1 MSTEDQL
8 QSNVVIFSVSVM
20 KNIEKSTDSIS
31 SNELAL
37 LSGRI
42 PEVEYPKKAF
52 ELKDVL
58 VLPCKTENVFLFLD
72 RIAKDTRYQ
81 QGFCDARRAF
91 MERAAES
98 SDAIPS
104 STTAQA
110 LDLGLDTVRL
120 LANDNDEQVCEDLTD
135 NPAFLQL
142 PAEEQVRFCR
152 AHIDCLETVVRT
164 YCYRTDAH
172 TDFAAAPELI
182 KAFADHADPH
192 VRIAIAELAESF
204 LWDKADAF
212 CSDSMRSFTAR
223 RKKRNRAFS
232 RVWYRYSRDWSADMD
247 VQRLGKCLLAS
258 RRGRHCSETDFGLPG
273 EYVYAFGFTENL
285 TAEDA
290 ADADGL
296 GSLLPA
302 AGSPLFLI
310 PLYELAGV
318 VSRTKFGPGD
328 TAFLE
333 RLAVHPSYRA
343 RRVVAEMNDL
353 PLCLEKQLA
362 EDAFAS
368 VGNRLT
374 QRAAE
379 KAAND

>member
-1 MSTEDQL
+1 
-8 QSNVVIFSVSVM
+8 M

-81 QGFCDARRAF
+81 QGFFDARRAF

-98 SDAIPS
+98 SDAIPR
-104 STTAQA
+104 STAAQA

-120 LANDNDEQVCEDLTD
+120 LANDNDEQVCEDLAD
-135 NPAFLQL
+135 KPAFLQL

-212 CSDSMRSFTAR
+212 CSDSMRSFAAR

-232 RVWYRYSRDWSADMD
+232 R
-247 VQRLGKCLLAS
+247 
-258 RRGRHCSETDFGLPG
+258 
-273 EYVYAFGFTENL
+273 
-285 TAEDA
+285 
-290 ADADGL
+290 
-296 GSLLPA
+296 
-302 AGSPLFLI
+302 
-310 PLYELAGV
+310 
-318 VSRTKFGPGD
+318 D

-333 RLAVHPSYRA
+333 RLAVHPSYRV

-368 VGNRLT
+368 VRNRLT

>member
-1 MSTEDQL
+1 
-8 QSNVVIFSVSVM
+8 M

-91 MERAAES
+91 MERAAVS
-98 SDAIPS
+98 SDAILR
-104 STTAQA
+104 STAAQA

-120 LANDNDEQVCEDLTD
+120 LANDNDEQVCEDLAD

-172 TDFAAAPELI
+172 TDFAAAPELYL
-182 KAFADHADPH
+182 
-192 VRIAIAELAESF
+192 V
-204 LWDKADAF
+204 
-212 CSDSMRSFTAR
+212 
-223 RKKRNRAFS
+223 
-232 RVWYRYSRDWSADMD
+232 
-247 VQRLGKCLLAS
+247 
-258 RRGRHCSETDFGLPG
+258 
-273 EYVYAFGFTENL
+273 
-285 TAEDA
+285 
-290 ADADGL
+290 
-296 GSLLPA
+296 
-302 AGSPLFLI
+302 
-310 PLYELAGV
+310 
-318 VSRTKFGPGD
+318 
-328 TAFLE
+328 
-333 RLAVHPSYRA
+333 